1 MLLYLGS
8 EVRLE
13 KLVKLFV
20 VVVGEVDAFLLA
32 PVLAVQDQVGVV
44 VEDPLDLDIG
54 ILVDTAP
61 LLEELLD
68 AGQPIQPSGIARDD
82 LARLVSSPDRAMQRD
97 QRERHLCVLCSTR
110 SCGSVDNQQVRCK
123 GIQRIPKCHCPT
135 TIPSTRDARDARAR
149 LAAARVEVPRCTL
162 LERLEWYGKDARGR
176 V

>member
-13 KLVKLFV
+13 KLVELFV

-44 VEDPLDLDIG
+44 VEDPLDLDIR

-68 AGQPIQPSGIARDD
+68 AGQPIQPSRIARDD
-82 LARLVSSPDRAMQRD
+82 LARLVSSRAMQRD
-97 QRERHLCVLCSTR
+97 ERER
-110 SCGSVDNQQVRCK
+110 
-123 GIQRIPKCHCPT
+123 QRLPDHHAVVYVPHDSQ
-135 TIPSTRDARDARAR
+135 P
-149 LAAARVEVPRCTL
+149 LALVFSLPPPGL
-162 LERLEWYGKDARGR
+162 QSP
-176 V
+176 

>member
-97 QRERHLCVLCSTR
+97 QRERQRLPDHLCVLCSTR
-110 SCGSVDNQQVRCK
+110 SCGSVDNQQVF
-123 GIQRIPKCHCPT
+123 T
-135 TIPSTRDARDARAR
+135 
-149 LAAARVEVPRCTL
+149 
-162 LERLEWYGKDARGR
+162 
-176 V
+176 

>member
-97 QRERHLCVLCSTR
+97 QRERQRLPDHLCVRVL
-110 SCGSVDNQQVRCK
+110 
-123 GIQRIPKCHCPT
+123 
-135 TIPSTRDARDARAR
+135 DAVLWECR
-149 LAAARVEVPRCTL
+149 
-162 LERLEWYGKDARGR
+162 YM
-176 V
+176 

>member
-1 MLLYLGS
+1 VLLYLGS

-97 QRERHLCVLCSTR
+97 QRERQRLPDHLCVRVLDAADRHLTRRQTRTSTHAKILSLILSHARRVRRCSNTWA
-110 SCGSVDNQQVRCK
+110 
-123 GIQRIPKCHCPT
+123 T
-135 TIPSTRDARDARAR
+135 TTTTTTTG
-149 LAAARVEVPRCTL
+149 LQE
-162 LERLEWYGKDARGR
+162 GKWATSP
-176 V
+176 